1 MVSKVPG
8 LASGRPWRVAVM
20 GVGASKVSE
29 ARAGSPS
36 SRAALWSGLRP
47 SCHKRAAPSVRARTR
62 LLRWFISSIRVEVMV
77 SEAAAATPTARML
90 VARVSSTSEYP
101 A

>member
-1 MVSKVPG
+1 
-8 LASGRPWRVAVM
+8 
-20 GVGASKVSE
+20 
-29 ARAGSPS
+29 
-36 SRAALWSGLRP
+36 
-47 SCHKRAAPSVRARTR
+47 
-62 LLRWFISSIRVEVMV
+62 LRWFISSIRVEVMV